1 MGYQNKRKQKK
12 GYLKKKM
19 QESKGITLQALVVTI
34 ILLIILAGIALNMVI
49 GEDGILIRAKDSKRT
64 QDVARISEKLELE
77 KGKVGIDNEYK
88 AKLNRICRTYKKYRL
103 N

>member
-1 MGYQNKRKQKK
+1 MGYQNKRKQKINN
-12 GYLKKKM
+12 LNKKM

-34 ILLIILAGIALNMVI
+34 ILLIILAGIALNLVM
-49 GEDGILIRAKDSKRT
+49 GENGILTRAGDSQRT

-88 AKLNRICRTYKKYRL
+88 AKLNRVCRSHKRYRI